1 MNTIKKL
8 IKNRELFFLSLPGII
23 IIFLFSY
30 LPMFGLI
37 LPFKNYRYDLGFWKS
52 PWVGFDNFKFLFNS
66 GNAWRITRNTVG
78 LNFLFIIVTLLVS
91 LIIALMLNELSKKSV
106 KVYQTS
112 MFLPYFISFVVVS
125 YIFLALFDM
134 NSGAV
139 NGILKFIGKEPVLWY
154 NEPKYWPAL
163 LVIANTW
170 KGAGYSAI
178 IYYAGLISID
188 KEFYEAAELDGAKK
202 IQQIRLISIPL
213 LMPLIMVLFLLSI
226 GRIFFGNF
234 DMFYNLTRDSS
245 LLYPTTDVIDTF
257 VYRSLRVTGDI
268 GMSSAAGIYQ
278 SVVGL
283 IIVLIA
289 NGITRKVNREN
300 AIF

>member
-1 MNTIKKL
+1 LNTIKKL